1 MFMRMAA
8 YSCRDYFSIAWNII
22 DFVIVVVSMLGY
34 FDLLYIWNDRMQN
47 VLMQIAQSYCD
58 LKRV

>member
-1 MFMRMAA
+1 MRMAA

-34 FDLLYIWNDRMQN
+34 FDLLYI
-47 VLMQIAQSYCD
+47 
-58 LKRV
+58 